1 MSDAPPFRLAGTY
14 FAGAIVWLLLGGTAL
29 VAVAPDL
36 AAARFLSPRVFAAT
50 HLYTLGVIVASIFGA
65 LYQFYPM
72 SLGAGA
78 RSIRVG
84 VVGAWLLH
92 AGVALVVAGFWFWR
106 PWLQAAG
113 WCALFLTIG
122 SVAWNLLPQRRRMSH
137 GRGVAAHVST
147 AHSMLGF
154 ALLLAGARIGAS
166 LGWWAIDRLGM
177 IAAHFHLGAFGFA
190 GLTAV
195 GVGGRMIPMFLVAG
209 AAPEWSVRVIGPG
222 ASVGLLA
229 LTAGLLFGSPA
240 AVWLGAMLGV
250 GSAALFVVSIAGF
263 FRRRLV
269 RRLEP
274 AFGHV
279 LVGFCC
285 LVLALALGVA
295 QLLLPGTS
303 ARGWVM
309 YGELTLLGWLVIFIT
324 GIWYRLF
331 AFLIW
336 LHFYGRSG
344 ARVRPAA
351 ELVHRHTA
359 WVALGLLA
367 AGVMLLVAGTA
378 WTSLAGTRA
387 GASAILAG
395 SLLVAAQYARI
406 FGARKAGRPPTLVG
420 DRPGLASPD
429 DSG

>member
-1 MSDAPPFRLAGTY
+1 MSGAPPFRLPGTH
-14 FAGAIVWLLLGGTAL
+14 FAGAIVWLLLAGAGL

-36 AAARFLSPRVFAAT
+36 AAARFLSPRVLAVT

-72 SLGAGA
+72 ALGAGA
-78 RSIRVG
+78 RSTRVG
-84 VVGAWLLH
+84 VMGAWLLH

-113 WCALFLTIG
+113 WCALFLAVG
-122 SVAWNLLPQRRRMSH
+122 SVAWNLLPQRRRMSQ
-137 GRGVAAHVST
+137 GRRVAAYISA

-166 LGWWAIDRLGM
+166 LGWWEIDRLGT
-177 IAAHFHLGAFGFA
+177 IAAHFHLAAFGFA

-209 AAPEWSVRVIGPG
+209 AAPEWPMRVIGPG
-222 ASVGLLA
+222 AAGGLLA
-229 LTAGLLFGSPA
+229 LAAGLLFGFPPL
-240 AVWLGAMLGV
+240 VWLGAVLGLAT
-250 GSAALFVVSIAGF
+250 AAVFVVLIARF

-274 AFGHV
+274 TFGHV

-285 LVLALALGVA
+285 LVLALAVGVA

-303 ARGWVM
+303 ARGWVI
-309 YGELTLLGWLVIFIT
+309 YAQLTLLGWLVIFIT

-331 AFLIW
+331 TFLLW

-344 ARVRPAA
+344 VPVRQAA
-351 ELVHRHTA
+351 ELVHHPAA

-367 AGVMLLVAGTA
+367 GGVLLLVAGTA
-378 WTSLAGTRA
+378 WTWPAGARA
-387 GASAILAG
+387 GASCFLGG
-395 SLLVAAQYARI
+395 SLLIAAQYVRI
-406 FGARKAGRPPTLVG
+406 FGGRNAG
-420 DRPGLASPD
+420 SP
-429 DSG
+429 SVSSRQ

>member
-1 MSDAPPFRLAGTY
+1 MSGAPPFCLPGTY
-14 FAGAIVWLLLGGTAL
+14 FAGAIVWLLLGGAAL

-137 GRGVAAHVST
+137 GRGSAAYVSA

-154 ALLLAGARIGAS
+154 ALLLAGARIGTS
-166 LGWWAIDRLGM
+166 LGWWAIDRFGM
-177 IAAHFHLGAFGFA
+177 IAAHFHLAAFGFA

-209 AAPEWSVRVIGPG
+209 AAPEWPVRVIGPG
-222 ASVGLLA
+222 AVGGLLA
-229 LTAGLLFGSPA
+229 LTAGLLFGSPS
-240 AVWLGAMLGV
+240 AVWLGAVLGV
-250 GSAALFVVSIAGF
+250 GSAALFVVSIVGF

-285 LVLALALGVA
+285 LVLALTVGVA

-336 LHFYGRSG
+336 LHFYGRHG
-344 ARVRPAA
+344 GRARPAA
-351 ELVHRHTA
+351 ELVHGHTA
-359 WVALGLLA
+359 WAALGLLA
-367 AGVMLLVAGTA
+367 AGVILLVAGTA
-378 WTSLAGTRA
+378 WTSRAGTRA

-406 FGARKAGRPPTLVG
+406 FGGRSAGSPPTLVG
-420 DRPGLASPD
+420 DRPRLASPD
-429 DSG
+429 DCG